1 MNFEELSKKFKKIG
15 KDTVTE
21 VQKLNEIRQLN
32 GRVNE
37 EKKALNQIYME
48 MGKKLY
54 ELYKDAP
61 LEGFEAEMQSVEEK
75 FSMIDLLQ
83 DQIRGV
89 KGVALCPN
97 CNMEVGAGERFCSN
111 CGEKMPEVIE
121 IEEKEDDVIMEQAEE
136 AADDVVEAAEESA
149 DDVVEAAEE
158 VVDCVEAAE
167 EVVEDVTEVVEE
179 AVEDAVEAAEE
190 VAEEAKEAAEEV
202 VEDVKE
208 AAEEIV
214 EDETEAEE

>member
-1 MNFEELSKKFKKIG
+1 MNFEELSRKFKKIG

-32 GRVNE
+32 GRVSE

-89 KGVALCPN
+89 KGVSLCPN

-111 CGEKMPEVIE
+111 CGEKMPEVIV

-136 AADDVVEAAEESA
+136 ASEEAADDVVEAVEEVIE
-149 DDVVEAAEE
+149 DVVEAAEE
-158 VVDCVEAAE
+158 VAENVKETAE
-167 EVVEDVTEVVEE
+167 EVIEDVIE
-179 AVEDAVEAAEE
+179 AVEGAVEA
-190 VAEEAKEAAEEV
+190 AKEAAE
-202 VEDVKE
+202 DVKE
-208 AAEEIV
+208 SEE
-214 EDETEAEE
+214 